1 MCTLIS
7 ILISPFLVFWI
18 LTAVAFLL
26 YKKGKRRSA
35 KTCIAGAVV
44 LLGLVSPPFI
54 PELLVENLENQ
65 NGVVS
70 IEELKKSE
78 KPVHIL
84 VLGAGYTGD
93 KRLPENSQLSTTV
106 LARLAEGIRIH
117 RQIAGSVLI
126 TSADAGSQELPQA
139 EVVAK
144 AAVLLGVD
152 ESNIRKQLLPKNTWT
167 EAAEYKRLFGDTAQL
182 VLVTSAIH
190 IPRAMYLF
198 QKAGL
203 KPVAAPTDYLIKKGK
218 KRGFRYLIPSSENI
232 SRTEAALHEYAG
244 LLWAKMG
251 GEKEEAGSRK
261 PELGSR

>member
-1 MCTLIS
+1 MRTLIS
-7 ILISPFLVFWI
+7 ILISPLPVFWI
-18 LTAVAFLL
+18 LTALAFLL
-26 YKKGKRRSA
+26 YKNGKRR
-35 KTCIAGAVV
+35 IAITFGTGTVV
-44 LLGLVSPPFI
+44 LMALVSTPFI
-54 PELLVENLENQ
+54 PLLLVNTLENQ

-78 KPVHIL
+78 KPVNIL
-84 VLGAGYTGD
+84 VLGAGYTDD
-93 KRLPENSQLSTTV
+93 KRLPENSQLTTTG
-106 LARLAEGIRIH
+106 LARLTEGIRIH

-126 TSADAGSQELPQA
+126 TSADAGIQEIPQA

-167 EAAEYKRLFGDTAQL
+167 EATEYKRLFGDTAQL

-190 IPRAMYLF
+190 MPRAMYLF

-203 KPVAAPTDYLIKKGK
+203 KPLAAPTDYLVKKEK
-218 KRGFRYLIPSSENI
+218 KRGFRYLIPSPGHI
-232 SRTEAALHEYAG
+232 SRTEAALHEYIG

-251 GEKEEAGSRK
+251 GEK
-261 PELGSR
+261 

>member
-1 MCTLIS
+1 MRTLIS
-7 ILISPFLVFWI
+7 ILISPLPVFWI

-26 YKKGKRRSA
+26 YKNGKRR
-35 KTCIAGAVV
+35 IALTVGTGAVV
-44 LLGLVSPPFI
+44 LMALVSTPFI
-54 PELLVENLENQ
+54 PLLLVKTMENQ
-65 NGVVS
+65 NGVIS

-84 VLGAGYTGD
+84 VLGAGHTDD
-93 KRLPENSQLSTTV
+93 KRLPENSQLTITA
-106 LARLAEGIRIH
+106 LARLTEGIRIH

-126 TSADAGSQELPQA
+126 TSADAGTQEIPQA

-167 EAAEYKRLFGDTAQL
+167 EATEYKRLFGDTAQL

-190 IPRAMYLF
+190 MPRAMYLF

-203 KPVAAPTDYLIKKGK
+203 KPVAAPTDYLLKKGK
-218 KRGFRYLIPSSENI
+218 KRGFRYLIPSPGYI
-232 SRTEAALHEYAG
+232 SRTEAALHEYVG
-244 LLWAKMG
+244 ILWAKMG
-251 GEKEEAGSRK
+251 GD
-261 PELGSR
+261 

>member
-1 MCTLIS
+1 MRAFLS
-7 ILISPFLVFWI
+7 LFLSPFLVFWI

-26 YKKGKRRSA
+26 YKNGKRRSA
-35 KTCIAGAVV
+35 KTCVAGAVV
-44 LLGLVSPPFI
+44 LLALVSTPFI

-65 NGVVS
+65 YGVVS

-84 VLGAGYTGD
+84 VLGAGYTDD

-106 LARLAEGIRIH
+106 LVRLVEGIRIH

-126 TSADAGSQELPQA
+126 TSADAGKQELPQA

-152 ESNIRKQLLPKNTWT
+152 EANIRKQTLPKNTWT
-167 EAAEYKRLFGDTAQL
+167 EATEYKRLFGAAAQL

-190 IPRAMYLF
+190 MPRSMMLF
-198 QKAGL
+198 RKAGL
-203 KPVAAPTDYLIKKGK
+203 QPVAAPANHVIKKGG
-218 KRGFRYLIPSSENI
+218 KRDFWFWMPSADHINK
-232 SRTEAALHEYAG
+232 TEAAIHEYAG
-244 LLWAKMG
+244 MLWYKLG
-251 GEKEEAGSRK
+251 GK
-261 PELGSR
+261 